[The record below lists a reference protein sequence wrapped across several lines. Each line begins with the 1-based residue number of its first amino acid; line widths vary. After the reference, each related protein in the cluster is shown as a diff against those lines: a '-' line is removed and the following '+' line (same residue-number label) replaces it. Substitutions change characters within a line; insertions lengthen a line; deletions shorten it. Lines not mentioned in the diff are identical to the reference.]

1 MGSSSGFKER
11 FSRDAEEVR
20 RKALEELKA
29 LLEDHKERMRGETA
43 RAREKALKQIT
54 QLYNPGT

>member
-1 MGSSSGFKER
+1 MSSSSGFKER
-11 FSRDAEEVR
+11 FSRDAEEMR
-20 RKALEELKA
+20 RRALEELKT
-29 LLEDHKERMRGETA
+29 LVEDRRAMRRGEIL